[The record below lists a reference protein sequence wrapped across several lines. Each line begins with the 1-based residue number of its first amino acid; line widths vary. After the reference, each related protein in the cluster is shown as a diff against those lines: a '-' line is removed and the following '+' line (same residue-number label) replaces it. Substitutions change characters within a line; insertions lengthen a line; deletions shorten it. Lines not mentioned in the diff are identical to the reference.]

1 MQVDVETARKMFA
14 EMAVRQGYC
23 SKEDIKGALKKQAE
37 MEDHE
42 QHHKMLGLI
51 LLQEGIIDNTQFID
65 LLMDLDK
72 IVHDDAAE

>member
-1 MQVDVETARKMFA
+1 MQVDMAAARKMFA
-14 EMAVRQGYC
+14 EMAARKGYC
-23 SKEDIKGALKKQAE
+23 SEEDIEQALKKQAE

-51 LLQEGIIDNTQFID
+51 LLQEGMIDNSQFID

-72 IVHDDAAE
+72 IVHDDATE

>member
-1 MQVDVETARKMFA
+1 MQVDVETARKMFG
-14 EMAVRQGYC
+14 EMAVRKGYC
-23 SKEDIKGALKKQAE
+23 SKEDVEKALKVQAK

-51 LLQEGIIDNTQFID
+51 LLQEGMIDNTQFID

>member
-1 MQVDVETARKMFA
+1 MQVDMETAKKMFG
-14 EMAVRQGYC
+14 EMAVRKGYC
-23 SKEDIKGALKKQAE
+23 SQEDVDVALEKQAE

-51 LLQEGIIDNTQFID
+51 LLQEGMIDNTQFID

-72 IVHDDAAE
+72 IVHDDAV

>member
-1 MQVDVETARKMFA
+1 MQVDMETAKRMFG
-14 EMAVRQGYC
+14 EMAVRKGYC
-23 SKEDIKGALKKQAE
+23 SQEDIDEALEKQAE

-51 LLQEGIIDNTQFID
+51 LLQEGMIDNTQFID

-72 IVHDDAAE
+72 IVHDDAV

>member
-1 MQVDVETARKMFA
+1 MQVDKDAAKKMFA
-14 EMAVRQGYC
+14 EMAVRKEYC
-23 SKEDIKGALKKQAE
+23 TQEDVNEALAKQAD

-51 LLQEGIIDNTQFID
+51 LLQEGMIDNSQFID

-72 IVHDDAAE
+72 IVHDDAE

>member
-1 MQVDVETARKMFA
+1 MQVDMETAKRMFG
-14 EMAVRQGYC
+14 EMAVRKEYC
-23 SKEDIKGALKKQAE
+23 SQEDVDVALEKQAE

-51 LLQEGIIDNTQFID
+51 LLQEGMIDNTQFID

-72 IVHDDAAE
+72 IVHDDAV

>member
-1 MQVDVETARKMFA
+1 MQVDMETAKKMFG
-14 EMAVRQGYC
+14 EMAVRKGYC
-23 SKEDIKGALKKQAE
+23 SQEDVDEALEKQAE

-51 LLQEGIIDNTQFID
+51 LLQEGMIDNTQFID

-72 IVHDDAAE
+72 IVHDDAV

>member
-1 MQVDVETARKMFA
+1 MQVDKDAARKMFA
-14 EMAVRQGYC
+14 EMAVRKEYC
-23 SKEDIKGALKKQAE
+23 TQEDVDAALAKQAE

-51 LLQEGIIDNTQFID
+51 LLQDGIIDNTQFID

-72 IVHDDAAE
+72 IVHDDAE

>member
-14 EMAVRQGYC
+14 EMAARKGYC
-23 SKEDIKGALKKQAE
+23 SKEDVETALKKQAE

-51 LLQEGIIDNTQFID
+51 LLQEGMIDNTQFID

-72 IVHDDAAE
+72 VVHDDAAE